1 MNNPIKAF
9 KSRLGMHSK
18 DYQKLVLKTYLRA
31 PEIILRRLKSNLV
44 RGIYHRVRGNKQE
57 SIRIFLE
64 GSATWGDFVQ
74 EMTGTKIL
82 KIGNFEEV
90 PKSGHMVFINH
101 VNELDFPFDCMI
113 VNKPYLANQVIKNTL
128 IAYWWMK
135 AMGSQVFDYSQA
147 RTIPESVKNLIEGL
161 KHNSYVVYPE
171 GQNTYSEEIKPL
183 KKGMIKIAHE
193 KNIPI
198 SLVIKSGIAKFQQKT
213 KGNVIGYKSC
223 GIIKPSDY
231 SKWEDLRDYLYER
244 KVQEKKHLDEEVK
257 KAEEEGNARN

>member
-9 KSRLGMHSK
+9 KSRLGMYSK
-18 DYQKLVLKTYLRA
+18 DYQKLVLMTYLRA
-31 PEIILRRLKSNLV
+31 PEIILRRLKSNLIK
-44 RGIYHRVRGNKQE
+44 GIYYKARGKQQE

-74 EMTGTKIL
+74 EMTATKIV
-82 KIGNFEEV
+82 KIGNFSEV
-90 PKSGHMVFINH
+90 PESGHIVCINH

-128 IAYWWMK
+128 FAYWWMK
-135 AMGSQVFDYSQA
+135 AMGSQVFDYSQS

-161 KHNSYVVYPE
+161 KNNSYIVYPE

-198 SLVIKSGIAKFQQKT
+198 ALVIKSGIAKFQEKV
-213 KGNVIGYKSC
+213 KGNAIGYKYY
-223 GIIKPSDY
+223 GTIQPSKF
-231 SKWEDLRDYLYER
+231 SKWENLRDELHEIM
-244 KVQEKKHLDEEVK
+244 VQEKNILDEEVRK
-257 KAEEEGNARN
+257 EEGKKNA